1 MRDIRGAEFRFAK
14 TLTLPFFGS
23 GMVELPPEGA
33 KRVKNSRKMQMVF
46 FVFYGRVT
54 VDVGTPTTSFSI
66 GKGGMW
72 HVPRGK
78 KSLFFSL
85 LLCHSTFYKH
95 FTSVTFFA
103 TLNFTGCRVFWNIS
117 SGSTPRQGRL
127 IRWTTLREI
136 YSSGVPP
143 QTSRVSVSRWGGHA

>member
-1 MRDIRGAEFRFAK
+1 MRDISGAEFRFAK

-72 HVPRGK
+72 QVPRGK
-78 KSLFFSL
+78 SVLFFS
-85 LLCHSTFYKH
+85 F
-95 FTSVTFFA
+95 
-103 TLNFTGCRVFWNIS
+103 R
-117 SGSTPRQGRL
+117 
-127 IRWTTLREI
+127 
-136 YSSGVPP
+136 
-143 QTSRVSVSRWGGHA
+143 